1 MKIHKV
7 TNIEQFVAKIVPKQ
21 AQKNK
26 TIVDLENNIESL
38 KKIHEEQINDK
49 I

>member
-7 TNIEQFVAKIVPKQ
+7 TNIEQFVAKIIPKQ

-26 TIVDLENNIESL
+26 TIVEIITFELM
-38 KKIHEEQINDK
+38 KKPIRETDNDK
-49 I
+49 